1 MRARQD
7 MEIRV
12 RPPGP
17 VLSPPPLLQAPTSNL
32 PPPPIISS
40 SPTAYSLMPLWSASS
55 FPPISD
61 VPSIVIVSNSVNA
74 FAIQTFRNGS
84 LSGRSIHVYHSHC
97 RVSNGHRLS
106 PCFLK
111 NTPAVIVRLFVLLNF
126 RKARTLFLVPRSCPV
141 TKAPWQPRVVRPGMG
156 G

>member
-1 MRARQD
+1 MNEGQFSLHAHIYSPLHPLSPTYRLFCRPCPIFCVSSPCLRVPTWDRHD

-97 RVSNGHRLS
+97 R
-106 PCFLK
+106 
-111 NTPAVIVRLFVLLNF
+111 
-126 RKARTLFLVPRSCPV
+126 
-141 TKAPWQPRVVRPGMG
+141 G
-156 G
+156 GKLPITSHTSR